1 MKKSIANKLRMYN
14 AVIEVCRDHQLLWE
28 NIPGYVSALEEFENR
43 VEILRLRSGI
53 RSNIT
58 SGVSDGKR
66 SRLEALYDQ
75 LLVVHSA
82 LWVYAASTNNFQLM
96 SRNKVTMSDLKRLS
110 IVRLDAHLNNII
122 EDINEHGEALLDFGI
137 TSEFLNETIELIN
150 VGSYNAR
157 RPRMAIIERKMLTQ
171 SLTTISHD
179 LDNLLRFKLDKLMNL
194 FRKSNADFYS
204 RYHNARMIIDLRGP
218 TRDRASDVD
227 P

>member
-1 MKKSIANKLRMYN
+1 MYQ
-14 AVIEVCRDHQLLWE
+14 AVIEVCRSHQSLWE
-28 NIPGYVSALEEFENR
+28 SIPAYVSALEEFENR

-58 SGVSDGKR
+58 AGVSAGKR
-66 SRLEALYDQ
+66 SRLETLYDQ
-75 LLVVHSA
+75 LLVVHGA
-82 LWVYAASTNNFQLM
+82 LWVFATSTNNFQLM
-96 SRNKVTMSDLKRLS
+96 SRNKVTISDLKRLS

-122 EDINEHGEALLDFGI
+122 EDINEHGEALADFGI
-137 TSEFLNETIELIN
+137 TAEYLQETIDLIN
-150 VGSYNAR
+150 QGSYNAR

-179 LDNLLRFKLDKLMNL
+179 LDNLLRLKLDKLMNL

>member
-1 MKKSIANKLRMYN
+1 
-14 AVIEVCRDHQLLWE
+14 
-28 NIPGYVSALEEFENR
+28 
-43 VEILRLRSGI
+43 
-53 RSNIT
+53 
-58 SGVSDGKR
+58 
-66 SRLEALYDQ
+66 
-75 LLVVHSA
+75 
-82 LWVYAASTNNFQLM
+82 
-96 SRNKVTMSDLKRLS
+96 MSDLKRLS